1 MNLHSNGRKTRANWS
16 GFTGLTAFSAAIVT
30 SIGLMAGAARS
41 VAAPAAAGAA
51 VPAQPSGT
59 ILTVYSSAD
68 PAGFN
73 PRQWVYQTGQGGM
86 GDPNSV
92 PGFGVV
98 KQVRTLNLKAGDN
111 RVDFT
116 NVAALIDPTSVSF
129 SDLTDPATSV
139 LEQQFK
145 FDLVNQNSIL
155 QKYIGHKLS
164 VWVPVGNRGLAN
176 IHGRLFHAGG
186 SLVLKTKNGID
197 ILAPNTVQQIRL
209 AALPTGLITKPTL
222 EWQLFS
228 PKAGK
233 QKILTSY
240 QTKGL
245 TWIADY
251 NLVLN
256 PDNTKA
262 GVAAWVTLVNL
273 SGKSY
278 RNAHL
283 KLIAGTVN
291 RIQPP
296 QPVFAMLRTAS
307 IGGVAAPQGFQQKRF
322 FEYHMYTLPRR
333 TTIPDNSMIQIALF
347 PTRQAVTVKRELE
360 FSGQTN
366 TYWWNYAN
374 SPDLNNSPS
383 IHFSGSADV
392 YIRLQNSKANG
403 MGMPLPRGKVR
414 LYQQDAAD
422 GTLEFVGE
430 DLLKDTPKDGRLKIH
445 AGQAFDITGTRTQTN
460 FHSDNAMRILDET
473 FKIVLHNHQSKPV
486 TVQVPQYLY
495 RWSNWKITHTTE
507 KFKKINSREIRF
519 HLAVPA
525 NGKTTLT
532 YTVRYSW

>member
-1 MNLHSNGRKTRANWS
+1 MMNNPISWQTRGKNRFMVPVRF
-16 GFTGLTAFSAAIVT
+16 GGLAIAVLL
-30 SIGLMAGAARS
+30 GAGVALAGAAPARP
-41 VAAPAAAGAA
+41 VAPAGKT
-51 VPAQPSGT
+51 QPSGT

-68 PAGFN
+68 PVGFN

-98 KQVRTLNLKAGDN
+98 KQVQTLNLKAGDN
-111 RVDFT
+111 KVDFT

-129 SDLTDPATSV
+129 VDLTDPATAV
-139 LEQQFK
+139 LRQQFK

-155 QKYIGHKLS
+155 QKYIGHQLK
-164 VWVPVGNRGLAN
+164 VWVPMGNRGLGS
-176 IHGRLFHAGG
+176 IHGRLFHAGN
-186 SLVLKTKNGID
+186 SLVLKTKDGID
-197 ILAPNTVQQIRL
+197 ILAPHTVQQIRL
-209 AALPTGLITKPTL
+209 AALPSGLITRPTL
-222 EWQLFS
+222 EWDLIS
-228 PKAGK
+228 PKAGR
-233 QKILTSY
+233 QKVLTSY

-251 NLVLN
+251 NVVLDPAN
-256 PDNTKA
+256 KHA
-262 GVAAWVTLVNL
+262 SVAAWVTLVNL
-273 SGKSY
+273 SGKTY

-296 QPVFAMLRTAS
+296 RPVLAMVRSAS
-307 IGGVAAPQGFQQKRF
+307 FGRAGPQGFQQKRF
-322 FEYHMYTLPRR
+322 FEYHMYTLPMR

-347 PTRQAVTVKRELE
+347 PTRQDVAVKRELV

-383 IHFSGSADV
+383 IHYSGSADV
-392 YIRLQNSKANG
+392 FVRLQNSKANG

-414 LYQQDAAD
+414 LYQQDTAD
-422 GTLEFVGE
+422 GTLEFIGE
-430 DLLKDTPKDGRLKIH
+430 DLIKDTPRDGRVKIH
-445 AGQAFDITGTRTQTN
+445 VGRAFDIVGSRTQTN
-460 FHSDNAMRILDET
+460 FHANNAMNYLDES

-486 TVQVPQYLY
+486 RVRVPQYLY
-495 RWSNWKITHTTE
+495 RWSNWKITHE
-507 KFKKINSREIRF
+507 SQKFSKVNAREILF
-519 HLAVPA
+519 NMDVPA
-525 NGKTTLT
+525 NGEKTLT

>member
-1 MNLHSNGRKTRANWS
+1 MNPHSMNWNRHKNWS
-16 GFTGLTAFSAAIVT
+16 AFARFFVFSAAT
-30 SIGLMAGAARS
+30 AACIGL
-41 VAAPAAAGAA
+41 AAGAA
-51 VPAQPSGT
+51 KSVAAAPAQPSGT

-68 PAGFN
+68 PSAFN

-98 KQVRTLNLKAGDN
+98 KQVRILNLKAGDN
-111 RVDFT
+111 TVDFT

-129 SDLTDPATSV
+129 SDLTDPKAAV

-197 ILAPNTVQQIRL
+197 ILAPHTVQQIRL

-256 PDNTKA
+256 TDNTKA

-296 QPVFAMLRTAS
+296 QPVFLMARAAN
-307 IGGVAAPQGFQQKRF
+307 IGGGAPQGFQQKRF

-347 PTRQAVTVKRELE
+347 PTRQGVKVERELE

-414 LYQQDAAD
+414 LYQQDSAD

-445 AGQAFDITGTRTQTN
+445 AGQAFDITGSRTQTN
-460 FHSDNAMRILDET
+460 FHSDNAMRTLDET

-495 RWSNWKITHTTE
+495 RWSNWKIIKTSQ
-507 KFKKINSREIRF
+507 KFKKINSREIKF